1 MYFVITLSSFLI
13 CCDRNKSIIQSQRH
27 CATFKIFYQILSYDA
42 IFLEE
47 TILCFN
53 EGALEDSLRR
63 SWRKEGH
70 SQLLLFKFH

>member
-1 MYFVITLSSFLI
+1 MYFVIALSSF

-27 CATFKIFYQILSYDA
+27 CSTFKIFYHILSYDA
-42 IFLEE
+42 IILEE

-53 EGALEDSLRR
+53 EGALVVSLRR
-63 SWRKEGH
+63 LWRNVGH